1 VAAQLLNLVSDI
13 SQPLGRVVNLLRTD
27 VVLTAEVLRL
37 ANSPLL
43 GCRGEIKNMLHAL
56 AFLGVERVNSLILT
70 TAMRGLAGPMNRKLA
85 RTCWRHNLATA
96 TICERIAPSLHI
108 HQERGYVAGLIHDL
122 GRLAL
127 MRAFPDYEEALA
139 QAVDEETDLLTAER
153 ALYGMDHAEAGQ
165 WLLSQWGCPLEL
177 QTVAGM
183 HENPTATPGPERALV
198 CMVSAASRLAGLM
211 EFPAFPG
218 MAEAEM
224 AEIVELVPKAAGQL
238 ADFPALADYVA
249 LRVNSVE
256 LSLG

>member
-1 VAAQLLNLVSDI
+1 MMVSNIPLAVRRARLLKAVPPFRPVAAQLLNLVSDI

-127 MRAFPDYEEALA
+127 MRS
-139 QAVDEETDLLTAER
+139 
-153 ALYGMDHAEAGQ
+153 AG
-165 WLLSQWGCPLEL
+165 
-177 QTVAGM
+177 
-183 HENPTATPGPERALV
+183 
-198 CMVSAASRLAGLM
+198 ASCRRRNR
-211 EFPAFPG
+211 PADRR
-218 MAEAEM
+218 
-224 AEIVELVPKAAGQL
+224 KS
-238 ADFPALADYVA
+238 A
-249 LRVNSVE
+249 LRDGSCRGRPMAPVAMG
-256 LSLG
+256 LPAGTADRRRYA